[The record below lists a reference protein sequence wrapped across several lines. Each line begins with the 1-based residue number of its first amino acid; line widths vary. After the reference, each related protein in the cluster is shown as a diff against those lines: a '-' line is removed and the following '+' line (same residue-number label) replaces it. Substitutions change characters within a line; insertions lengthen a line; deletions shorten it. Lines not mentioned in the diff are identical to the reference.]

1 MNSVIIAAKRTAVA
15 PRGGAFAQLNL
26 HELAA
31 PVIKAC
37 LAQCGMEAS
46 QVDEIIVG
54 NALGAGGNPAR
65 LVGLAAGLPESV
77 AGLSLDRQCC
87 SGLDALLLAD
97 SLIRSGNARIVVAGG
112 VESYSQRPLRFRTI
126 PGSRE
131 LQAYDQPAFTPW
143 ADRDPDMAEAAQA
156 LAVSLGIDAQQQD
169 DWAVHSHAKARASHQ
184 RSGDEIVALNDLV
197 SDPFTR
203 NLNARTC
210 RRAKRIAGSISTAN
224 TAVAA
229 DGAAFCIVVA
239 DDLARTMKTPQ
250 VRIVGGKTLGAN
262 PGFPGSAPVVAMR
275 QVMSARHLSPREL
288 QFAEIMEA
296 YAAQAIACVQLAQ
309 IDPAIVNVGG
319 GALARGHPIGAS
331 GAILAVRLF
340 TELTQ
345 TPGYGLAAI
354 AAAGGLGTALLL
366 EA

>member
-1 MNSVIIAAKRTAVA
+1 MNSVIVAAKRTAVA
-15 PRGGAFAQLNL
+15 PRGGALSALSL

-31 PVIKAC
+31 PVVKAC
-37 LAQCGMEAS
+37 LAQCGIEPS

-87 SGLDALLLAD
+87 SGLDALLIAD
-97 SLIRSGNARIVVAGG
+97 ALIRSGNARIVVVGG
-112 VESYSQRPLRFRTI
+112 VESYSQRPHRFRTI
-126 PGSRE
+126 PGSKD
-131 LQAYDQPAFTPW
+131 LQVYDQPAFTPW
-143 ADRDPDMAEAAQA
+143 PDRDPDMAEAAQA

-169 DWAVHSHAKARASHQ
+169 DWAMESHQKARVSNQ
-184 RSGDEIVALNDLV
+184 RLREEIVALNDLV

-203 NLNARTC
+203 DLSLRTC
-210 RRAKRIAGSISTAN
+210 HRAKRIAGSISTAN

-229 DGAAFCIVVA
+229 DAAGFCIVVA
-239 DDLARTMKTPQ
+239 DDLARTMKVPQ
-250 VRIVGGKTLGAN
+250 VRIVGGQTLGAN
-262 PGFPGSAPVVAMR
+262 PDFPGSAPVAAMR
-275 QVMSARHLSPREL
+275 QVMKARHVSAQEL
-288 QFAEIMEA
+288 RFAEIMEA
-296 YAAQAIACVQLAQ
+296 YAAQAIACMRLAE

-345 TPGYGLAAI
+345 TSGYGLAAI